1 MCIDCMCVWCVA
13 VCRVCGRERGGRVCV
28 VVCVH
33 GIGEREITVGVRAV
47 LIIECMGCVCV
58 FTGFVLFVLYGPCV
72 CGREWQ
78 CVRCGHGAVSWL
90 CWVCARVHGSAVCAC
105 VSGLCCSVCGVPLC
119 VVPCV
124 CCVNGVKNWCENGR
138 ERKRVGWSGFSPHP
152 VLLSPF
158 SCIKKLQLSQKIF
171 LRERGR

>member
-1 MCIDCMCVWCVA
+1 M
-13 VCRVCGRERGGRVCV
+13 
-28 VVCVH
+28 
-33 GIGEREITVGVRAV
+33 
-47 LIIECMGCVCV
+47 IIECMGCVCV
-58 FTGFVLFVLYGPCV
+58 FTGFVLFVLYVPCV

-78 CVRCGHGAVSWL
+78 CVRCGHGSVSWL

-105 VSGLCCSVCGVPLC
+105 VFGLCCSVCGVPLC

-138 ERKRVGWSGFSPHP
+138 ERKRVGWSGFNPHL